1 MKKCINCNHNLSLHY
16 CENCGQSA
24 DTSRIDWKFCSR
36 EIFYNNFTFHN
47 KTINTLMS
55 LLKNPGLMI
64 RNFLIGKRMGYIGAI
79 QLLFFVL
86 VIQGI
91 LMAIFNE
98 PGKVSESVLDING
111 HHIDLQRYT
120 KSMMVIFILLSSFG
134 TRITY
139 KRYGFI
145 LPEHLV
151 INFYIISFSL
161 LFSGIIR
168 LLT

>member
-1 MKKCINCNHNLSLHY
+1 
-16 CENCGQSA
+16 
-24 DTSRIDWKFCSR
+24 
-36 EIFYNNFTFHN
+36 
-47 KTINTLMS
+47 MS